1 MLGLSNALQAVGEQ
15 FSEGLTFSLPTL
27 HPKAA
32 AAAVIAS
39 ICLNRILP
47 CTWLQLEEAMRKMY
61 IVGRQHVVNGAV
73 TTVYDVAHNPQAV
86 LLLAEFIEK
95 YQPKQKVRAVFSGL
109 KDKDLYG
116 LIRPMISFVD
126 AWYPAILSGKRAAT
140 DVQLLAALNVDGNR
154 VPACCY
160 SDPLSA
166 YNAAI
171 NEATSGD
178 LIVVFGSF
186 LTVSAIMGANR
197 VVQEGL
203 Q

>member
-1 MLGLSNALQAVGEQ
+1 
-15 FSEGLTFSLPTL
+15 
-27 HPKAA
+27 
-32 AAAVIAS
+32 
-39 ICLNRILP
+39 
-47 CTWLQLEEAMRKMY
+47 
-61 IVGRQHVVNGAV
+61 
-73 TTVYDVAHNPQAV
+73 
-86 LLLAEFIEK
+86 
-95 YQPKQKVRAVFSGL
+95 
-109 KDKDLYG
+109 
-116 LIRPMISFVD
+116 MISFVD